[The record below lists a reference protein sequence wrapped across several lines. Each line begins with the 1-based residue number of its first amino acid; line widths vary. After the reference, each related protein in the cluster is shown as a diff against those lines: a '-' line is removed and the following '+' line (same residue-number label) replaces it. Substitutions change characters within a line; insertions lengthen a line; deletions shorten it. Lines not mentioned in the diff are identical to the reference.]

1 MLDDIAPL
9 IWEIMGDDHITT
21 KEAIER
27 LDTLFQYRCPD
38 DMAKTL
44 NRLKKE
50 GLIKGEVSM
59 EKGGW
64 VWWVDEECRAHRSSS
79 TW

>member
-9 IWEIMGDDHITT
+9 IWEVVGEDHITT
-21 KEAIER
+21 REVNER
-27 LDTLFQYRCPD
+27 LDSIFQYRCPD

-44 NRLKKE
+44 NRLKRK
-50 GLIKGEVSM
+50 GLIKGEVSI

-64 VWWVDEECRAHRSSS
+64 VWWVDKECREKKDD
-79 TW
+79 